1 MKRRTTNII
10 LVVMLCVGLSLLL
23 YPPIANWW
31 NSYRQSKVVVGYAE
45 AVTHVSNDRYQE
57 LLDSAHAYN
66 EKIARMGGGGAYL
79 TDEQWAEYEKQLDI
93 DGSGVIGYIEIQKI
107 RCTLPIYHGTD
118 DSILQIAIGHIEG
131 TSLPVGGPSTHCV
144 LSGHRGLPSAR
155 LFTDIDQLTEGDTFI
170 IRTLDEVLTYEVDQI
185 RIVLPQETRDLRVVP
200 GQDLCT
206 LVTCTPYSI
215 NTHRLLVRGHRVETR
230 PGILTVTAEGVLI
243 KPVVVMP
250 ILSIPII
257 LLLILLVIIF
267 SGRKPPAVIMDDH
280 RRKRERTMEDMILN
294 KELALVI
301 PDGFDPMT
309 DEEKAQLSTP
319 YGAPAWCVK
328 DPDRHMILSIT
339 WKRSF
344 FASKIVNARETAQ
357 NMEGKLRK
365 LMENMGYERRQ
376 FIKEEIDG
384 IESHGFGYR
393 YDTASVRMAAQ
404 SMVLKKG
411 STFYYIHCYM
421 RDEMLE
427 QSQAVLDTFL
437 KSIRWADK

>member
-1 MKRRTTNII
+1 MKKRTTNIL

-31 NSYRQSKVVVGYAE
+31 NSYRQSKVVVGYAD
-45 AVTHVSNDRYQE
+45 AVTHVDREKYQA

-66 EKIARMGGGGAYL
+66 EKIAETGGGGAYF
-79 TDEQWAEYEKQLDI
+79 TEEQWNEYKEQLDI

-185 RIVLPQETRDLRVVP
+185 RIVLPQETRDLRIVP
-200 GQDLCT
+200 GEDLCT
-206 LVTCTPYSI
+206 LVTCTPYAI
-215 NTHRLLVRGHRVETR
+215 NTHRLLVRGHRIETK
-230 PGILTVTAEGVLI
+230 PGILSVTAEGVLI

-250 ILSIPII
+250 ILSTPII

-267 SGRKPPAVIMDDH
+267 SGRKTPDAIMDDH
-280 RRKRERTMEDMILN
+280 RRKREQTMEETVLN
-294 KELALVI
+294 KELAMIV
-301 PDGFDPMT
+301 PEGFEPMS

-328 DPDRHMILSIT
+328 DPDRHMILSIA

-344 FASKIVNARETAQ
+344 FASMIVNARETAQ
-357 NMEGKLRK
+357 KMEGKLHQ
-365 LMENMGYERRQ
+365 LMQDMGYERRQ
-376 FIKEEIDG
+376 FIEEDLDG
-384 IESHGFGYR
+384 IPCHGFRYG
-393 YDTASVRMAAQ
+393 YDTSDVRMAAQ
-404 SMVLKKG
+404 SMVLKKDG
-411 STFYYIHCYM
+411 TFYYIHGYM
-421 RDEMLE
+421 RDALLE
-427 QSQAVLDTFL
+427 QSQPVLDAFL
-437 KSIRWADK
+437 KSIRWTDR